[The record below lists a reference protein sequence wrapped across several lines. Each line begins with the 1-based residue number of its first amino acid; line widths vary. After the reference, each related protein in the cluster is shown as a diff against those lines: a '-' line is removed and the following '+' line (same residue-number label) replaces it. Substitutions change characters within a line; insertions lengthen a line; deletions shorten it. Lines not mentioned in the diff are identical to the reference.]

1 MTITSVFCQ
10 LISSKSII
18 HRPKLPVSLKHQ
30 RYLVSGSFLY
40 TCILFLKNSNFC
52 DKSPII
58 LCFVLSQ
65 YFILER
71 SIGVILLLCFS
82 SQCYLNYR
90 HCERFWSI
98 KWSRHPRWLATI
110 RSLGERRQ
118 RDSKELFQWNHAK
131 YVINHL

>member
-98 KWSRHPRWLATI
+98 KWSRHPRRLATI

-118 RDSKELFQWNHAK
+118 RDSKELFNETML
-131 YVINHL
+131 NT